1 MPKAFPDEFRQ
12 TVVATAKASS
22 EPRTKVARDFGI
34 SESCLHRWLQ
44 LDGIEVGE
52 RPGQTLA
59 EREELR
65 ELKRKVK
72 VLEEENLILRR
83 AAAFF
88 AKEITPK

>member
-1 MPKAFPDEFRQ
+1 MPKPFPDEFRQ
-12 TVVATAKASS
+12 MVIETAKNSD
-22 EPRTKVARDFGI
+22 EPKTRIARDFGI

-44 LDGIEVGE
+44 LDGIEAGE
-52 RPGQTLA
+52 RPGQTQA
-59 EREELR
+59 DKEEVR

>member
-1 MPKAFPDEFRQ
+1 
-12 TVVATAKASS
+12 
-22 EPRTKVARDFGI
+22 
-34 SESCLHRWLQ
+34 
-44 LDGIEVGE
+44 LDGIEAGTK
-52 RPGQTLA
+52 PGQTQA
-59 EREELR
+59 EKEELR

>member
-12 TVVATAKASS
+12 TVVATARTSS
-22 EPRTKVARDFGI
+22 EPRSKLAKDFGI
-34 SESCLHRWLQ
+34 SESCLFRWLQ
-44 LDGIEVGE
+44 LDGIEAGTK
-52 RPGQTLA
+52 PGQTQA
-59 EREELR
+59 EKEELR

>member
-12 TVVATAKASS
+12 MVVASAKSS
-22 EPRTKVARDFGI
+22 TEPRTKIARDFGI

-44 LDGIEVGE
+44 LDGIEAGV
-52 RPGQTLA
+52 RPGQTQA
-59 EREELR
+59 ERDEFR
-65 ELKRKVK
+65 DLKRKVR

-88 AKEITPK
+88 AKEMTPK

>member
-1 MPKAFPDEFRQ
+1 MPKPFPDEFRQ
-12 TVVATAKASS
+12 MVIATAKSSS
-22 EPRTKVARDFGI
+22 EPRKKIATDFGI

-44 LDGIEVGE
+44 LDGIEAGTK
-52 RPGQTLA
+52 PGQTQA
-59 EREELR
+59 EKEELR

>member
-1 MPKAFPDEFRQ
+1 MPKPFPDEFRQ
-12 TVVATAKASS
+12 TVIAAAKSSS
-22 EPRTKVARDFGI
+22 EPKTKIASDFGI

-44 LDGIEVGE
+44 LDGIEAGE
-52 RPGQTLA
+52 RPGQTQA

>member
-1 MPKAFPDEFRQ
+1 MPKPFPDEFRQ
-12 TVVATAKASS
+12 TVIAAAKASPD
-22 EPRTKVARDFGI
+22 PRAKIARDFGI

-44 LDGIEVGE
+44 LDGIEAGE

-65 ELKRKVK
+65 ELKRKVR